1 MAELNEEQLLLL
13 NNLMY
18 FDGAAQ
24 SGSSVEDIARRVKE
38 IAANYNDNSFALSGG
53 FESGPEQMIE
63 IADAILNDPQLCDLY
78 VTDAINTDG
87 VRASC
92 FVDSE
97 GSATIAVRGSGGSY
111 EAWSDNLEGA
121 FDCDTKCQK
130 QLQEFVKEQA
140 EYYDNITVTGHSKGG
155 NLAQYATVTE
165 GNSIDRCVSFDGQG
179 FNDEFCD
186 KYADEI
192 EKNKGKIKS
201 ISAEGDYV
209 NILLN
214 PIAGENVYMEGADG
228 LDAHSSYY
236 LWKKNNG
243 KIVNDCYDA
252 DGTQYEYIKVIDA
265 VLEKLVD
272 AVSFLPD
279 AIEKKIV
286 YFLGSLAGLFFAFKS
301 GQLSYNDLVRMIGN
315 ALETMNLSWIGNWLL
330 EQIKKLIKKID
341 EESDK
346 HNSSGK
352 KDGSKKSSN
361 VIKSMSFSVICNNA
375 KSVEDKLDKYEKQTK
390 QYANK
395 VGEIRL
401 SGGTYYEINRT
412 IQHIKKKMEKN
423 ASEFD
428 MLHKNLHEIIQLYEK
443 TEQVCFRKAILRR

>member
-24 SGSSVEDIARRVKE
+24 SGNSVEDIARRVKE
-38 IAANYNDNSFALSGG
+38 LAKNYDDNSFALSGG
-53 FESGPEQMIE
+53 FESSPENMIE

-97 GSATIAVRGSGGSY
+97 GNATIAVRGSGGSY

-130 QLQEFVKEQA
+130 QFQEFVKEQA
-140 EYYDNITVTGHSKGG
+140 KYYDNITVTGHSKGG

-165 GNSIDRCVSFDGQG
+165 GDSIDRCVSFDGQG

-228 LDAHSSYY
+228 LDAHSPYY
-236 LWKKNNG
+236 LWKKNKG
-243 KIVNDCYDA
+243 KMVNDCYDA
-252 DGTQYEYIKVIDA
+252 DGTQYKYIKVIDDF
-265 VLEKLVD
+265 LDILVD
-272 AVSFLPD
+272 TISFLPD
-279 AIEKKIV
+279 AIEKPIV
-286 YFLGSLAGLFFAFKS
+286 YFAGSLVGMFFAFKS
-301 GQLSYNDLVRMIGN
+301 GQLSYEDLVRMIEN
-315 ALETMNLSWIGNWLL
+315 VLEAMNLSWIGKWLL
-330 EQIKKLIKKID
+330 VEIKKLIKQFD

-346 HNSSGK
+346 HNSSNK
-352 KDGSKKSSN
+352 KDELKKSSN
-361 VIKSMSFSVICNNA
+361 SVKSISFSVTSSSVR
-375 KSVEDKLDKYEKQTK
+375 SVEDKLDKYEKQTK
-390 QYANK
+390 QYADR

-401 SGGTYYEINRT
+401 SGSTYYQINRT
-412 IQHIKKKMEKN
+412 IQKIKTQMEKN
-423 ASEFD
+423 VSEFD
-428 MLHKNLHEIIQLYEK
+428 LLQRKLHEIVLLYEK
-443 TEQVCFRKAILRR
+443 TEQGLLIV

>member
-24 SGSSVEDIARRVKE
+24 SGNSVEDIARRVKE
-38 IAANYNDNSFALSGG
+38 IAANYDDNSFALSGG
-53 FESGPEQMIE
+53 FESSPEQMIE
-63 IADAILNDPQLCDLY
+63 IADAILNDPQLRDLY

-130 QLQEFVKEQA
+130 QFQEFVKEQA

-165 GNSIDRCVSFDGQG
+165 GDSIDRCISFDGQG

-186 KYADEI
+186 KYAGEI
-192 EKNKGKIKS
+192 KKNKGKIKS

-214 PIAGENVYMEGADG
+214 FIAGENVYMEGADG

-236 LWKKNNG
+236 LWEKNKG
-243 KIVNDCYDA
+243 KMVNDCYDA
-252 DGTQYEYIKVIDA
+252 DGTQYEYIKVIDD

-279 AIEKKIV
+279 TIEKKIV
-286 YFLGSLAGLFFAFKS
+286 YFSGSLVGVIFAFKS
-301 GQLSYNDLVRMIGN
+301 GQISYEDLVRMIGN
-315 ALETMNLSWIGNWLL
+315 ALETMNLPWIGKWLL
-330 EQIKKLIKKID
+330 EQVEKLIKKFD
-341 EESDK
+341 KESDE
-346 HNSSGK
+346 HNSSVK
-352 KDGSKKSSN
+352 KDTSKKFSNSIKSVSFSIICSN
-361 VIKSMSFSVICNNA
+361 VKSIENN
-375 KSVEDKLDKYEKQTK
+375 LDKYEKQTK
-390 QYANK
+390 QYANR
-395 VGEIRL
+395 VEGIRL
-401 SGGTYYEINRT
+401 SGSTYYEINRT
-412 IQHIKKKMEKN
+412 IQNIKKQIEKS

-428 MLHKNLHEIIQLYEK
+428 LLQKNLHEIIQVYEK
-443 TEQVCFRKAILRR
+443 TEQRLLMVQ

>member
-24 SGSSVEDIARRVKE
+24 SGNSVEDIARRVKKL
-38 IAANYNDNSFALSGG
+38 AANYNDNSFALSGG
-53 FESGPEQMIE
+53 FESSPKNMIE

-111 EAWSDNLEGA
+111 EAWSDNFEGA

-130 QLQEFVKEQA
+130 QFQKFVKEQA

-165 GNSIDRCVSFDGQG
+165 GESIDRCISFDGQG

-192 EKNKGKIKS
+192 EKNKRKIKS

-214 PIAGENVYMEGADG
+214 PIAEENVYMEGADG

-236 LWKKNNG
+236 LWKKNKG
-243 KIVNDCYDA
+243 KIVNDCYEA
-252 DGTQYEYIKVIDA
+252 DGTQFEHIKVMDA
-265 VLEKLVD
+265 VLHKLVD
-272 AVSFLPD
+272 AISFLPD

-286 YFLGSLAGLFFAFKS
+286 YFLGTLTGLIFSFTS
-301 GQLSYNDLVRMIGN
+301 GQFSYEDLVRMIEN
-315 ALETMNLSWIGNWLL
+315 ALETMNLSWIENWLL
-330 EQIKKLIKKID
+330 VEIKQLIKQFD

-346 HNSSGK
+346 CNSSDK
-352 KDGSKKSSN
+352 KDSSKKSSN
-361 VIKSMSFSVICNNA
+361 VIKHMRFSITSNNV

-390 QYANK
+390 QYANR
-395 VGEIRL
+395 VGGIQV
-401 SGGTYYEINRT
+401 SGSSYYEINRT
-412 IQHIKKKMEKN
+412 IQQIKKQMDKN
-423 ASEFD
+423 ASEFE
-428 MLHKNLHEIIQLYEK
+428 LLQINLHEIIRLYEK
-443 TEQVCFRKAILRR
+443 TEQGLVIVQ